1 MVFRVSHC
9 GRKYPGNDGSGGLRV
24 VTPLV
29 MSDSESLQRQ
39 LLTIRRISN
48 DTSTKDV
55 RKVLSYVMTRRKI
68 DRPAKAVVKASNV
81 RIGMGILERTPADDP
96 VMTASAA
103 LGVNALRERRG
114 GWTSF
119 TFRKRRWAE
128 VEGNA
133 HAMAQLTK
141 RGTGALGAGFCSSV

>member
-1 MVFRVSHC
+1 MVFCVSHC
-9 GRKYPGNDGSGGLRV
+9 RRKYPGNDGSGGLGV

-39 LLTIRRISN
+39 LRTIRRISN
-48 DTSTKDV
+48 FTSTKDA
-55 RKVLSYVMTRRKI
+55 RKGLSYVMTRRQSE
-68 DRPAKAVVKASNV
+68 RPAQAVVKVCNV
-81 RIGMGILERTPADDP
+81 QIGMGISERIPADDP

-103 LGVNALRERRG
+103 RGVDALRERRG
-114 GWTSF
+114 GWTSS

-133 HAMAQLTK
+133 HAMAHLT
-141 RGTGALGAGFCSSV
+141 RIGVAADYSED